1 MLATRYAEMVA
12 AGKTRKQAG
21 GYFLEAIFAFSQ
33 DDYFM
38 GRNKGYQ
45 GVGRKGIEEI
55 FGTQVIFEDWC
66 SKYHSKET
74 ME

>member
-1 MLATRYAEMVA
+1 M
-12 AGKTRKQAG
+12 
-21 GYFLEAIFAFSQ
+21 EAIFAFSQ